1 MYKDEF
7 YFFTDMQKQP
17 SRDLLRRKCSETMQQ
32 IYRRT
37 PMLKYDFNK
46 VALQLKDTSEGPHL
60 NIVTMMCCLLHVS
73 I

>member
-17 SRDLLRRKCSETMQQ
+17 SRDLLRRKYSETMQQ

-37 PMLKYDFNK
+37 PMLKCDFNK
-46 VALQLKDTSEGPHL
+46 VALQLKDTASEHCNDDVLSFARL
-60 NIVTMMCCLLHVS
+60 NLK
-73 I
+73 